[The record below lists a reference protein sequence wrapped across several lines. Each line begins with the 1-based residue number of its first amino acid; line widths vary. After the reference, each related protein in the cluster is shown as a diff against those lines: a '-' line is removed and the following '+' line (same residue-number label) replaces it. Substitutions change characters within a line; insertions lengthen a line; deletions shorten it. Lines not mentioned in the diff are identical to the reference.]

1 MSIKIPTRIEPQNSL
16 GSTHVDTFGVGGFVV
31 VSTGALVV
39 ASSAEVN
46 AVVIQPRRKVGMRVH
61 DTSTQQDYVCTA
73 TGTLGASPDD
83 GAWAVLTI
91 AGGTY

>member
-1 MSIKIPTRIEPQNSL
+1 MSIKITARIEPQSSL
-16 GSTHVDTFGVGGFVV
+16 GSTHVDSFGVGGFVV
-31 VSTGALVV
+31 VSTGALGV

-46 AVVIQPRRKVGMRVH
+46 AVVIQPRRKVGMRVY

-73 TGTLGASPDD
+73 VGTLGASPDD
-83 GAWAVLTI
+83 GAWSVLTI